1 MHVKAENLYK
11 GFDGKAAVE
20 DLSFEARGGMV
31 LGILGSPE
39 AGKTT
44 ALRMILNVFNPDS
57 GSIFYDDRPISSAV
71 RNAMGYLPDPR
82 GLYQKHSL
90 NDVLVYFARLKNVS
104 SKKARVEAVRLMD
117 RFGLIENMESPLF
130 YLSQEM
136 RQKAQIL
143 IAIIHNP
150 DLLVLDEPFRG
161 FDPKNYRLI
170 RQVID
175 LFRSEGKTVILASR
189 ELNEAETICD
199 EIIFLDRGM
208 TILQDNLKR
217 IYKRFHENLVVV
229 EAADN
234 LQSLR
239 NIPGVKKLVQEKQVA
254 RLYVDEQISI
264 QKVLDAVIRSV
275 NVSRIEVNRPNL
287 NDIYLQIAQTGL
299 KESS

>member
-20 DLSFEARGGMV
+20 DLSFEARAGMV
-31 LGILGSPE
+31 MGILGPQE

-44 ALRMILNVFNPDS
+44 ALRMILNVLDPDS
-57 GSIFYDDRPISSAV
+57 GSIFYDDRPVSAGV
-71 RNAMGYLPDPR
+71 RNAMGYLPELR
-82 GLYQKHSL
+82 GLYQKYSL

-117 RFGLIENMESPLF
+117 RFGLIENMESPLS

-136 RQKAQIL
+136 QEKVQIL
-143 IAIIHNP
+143 IAVIHNP
-150 DLLVLDEPFRG
+150 DLLVLDEPFSG
-161 FDPKNYRLI
+161 FEAKNYRLI

-175 LFRSEGKTVILASR
+175 HFRSEGKTIILASR

-199 EIIFLDRGM
+199 EVILLDRGG

-217 IYKRFHENLVVV
+217 IYKRFHENLIVV

-234 LQSLR
+234 LQALR
-239 NIPGVKKLVQEKQVA
+239 TIPGVKKLVQEKQVA
-254 RLYVDEQISI
+254 RLYVDEQVST
-264 QKVLDAVIRSV
+264 QKVLDAVIRAV
-275 NVSRIEVNRPNL
+275 NVSRIEVSRPNL